1 MNGANKSKK
10 ARTKEEREKENS
22 TGFFVFAF
30 FLSPAIFREGQC
42 TEVYK
47 SNHIITQCPRH
58 QSANNRRFGVIQL
71 FVYLFQFFFLSE
83 SEIVK
88 KVEKKNPD
96 LRKIRSGGV
105 ARMYERTNHFF
116 KRTKTSP
123 YEPKT
128 PLDPLP
134 IAVFPCSPSQSHIS
148 YPTASFFTKFSTFK
162 AVKCVYL
169 LVEGNGERGRV
180 GRGTNL

>member
-1 MNGANKSKK
+1 
-10 ARTKEEREKENS
+10 
-22 TGFFVFAF
+22 
-30 FLSPAIFREGQC
+30 
-42 TEVYK
+42 
-47 SNHIITQCPRH
+47 
-58 QSANNRRFGVIQL
+58 
-71 FVYLFQFFFLSE
+71 
-83 SEIVK
+83 
-88 KVEKKNPD
+88 
-96 LRKIRSGGV
+96 
-105 ARMYERTNHFF
+105 MYERTNHFF

-180 GRGTNL
+180 GRGTNLWFPWGVCSYNSNIVFHWNWYYHFSLRFSLRIHFIGKLWRNSETQVALLPKGVMSTALTELLNLPLDGVDVMSVSNSKYVYVIKTTNCSSFVY